1 MSTAT
6 LERESATDRDPG
18 PRRLLHGMTWLVW
31 RQHRGALW
39 TGLALV
45 AALVVAAVLLRNAAV
60 AHQAAHGIAGC
71 PLMGGPERCSS
82 RLEVIEEYRG
92 LYSTPL
98 RLLLAGIL
106 ALPFLGGLFVGAP
119 LIARELEADT
129 HRLVWAQGITRER
142 WLLHKLALPMGAMVA
157 GTGVAA
163 WFGSWALE
171 GAGQATIGLYWYSPT
186 AFVSTGPAVL
196 GYAALGVALGAMA
209 GTLTRR
215 TLPAMVLTLGAMG
228 AVTALLTT
236 IRSHVVSPVVSFG
249 RSVPQLREE
258 DWVLVQPQA
267 ARADRTIFDAGPCY
281 PADDFDACLADNGAS
296 WEYSEHHPIGHMR
309 DLQLAEGALCL
320 GLAALAVTFVWL
332 WMRRRAF

>member
-1 MSTAT
+1 M
-6 LERESATDRDPG
+6 
-18 PRRLLHGMTWLVW
+18 
-31 RQHRGALW
+31 
-39 TGLALV
+39 
-45 AALVVAAVLLRNAAV
+45 
-60 AHQAAHGIAGC
+60 
-71 PLMGGPERCSS
+71 
-82 RLEVIEEYRG
+82 
-92 LYSTPL
+92 
-98 RLLLAGIL
+98 
-106 ALPFLGGLFVGAP
+106 GAP

-142 WLLHKLALPMGAMVA
+142 WLLHKLALPMGALMA

-267 ARADRTIFDAGPCY
+267 ARADRTIFDAA
-281 PADDFDACLADNGAS
+281 PATRPTTSTPAWPSTARPGSTPSTTRSPTCATSSSPRARSAWGWPRWRSPSCGSGCAAAPSDT
-296 WEYSEHHPIGHMR
+296 HP
-309 DLQLAEGALCL
+309 
-320 GLAALAVTFVWL
+320 
-332 WMRRRAF
+332 